1 MAVAEAPQEAGYG
14 SVAPSGAGTGRR
26 TVVRGAGLVV
36 LALCAGALV
45 AFQSPSGVGRDELAA
60 VASVASGDM
69 LPKEISQLKAR
80 LAQLEAS
87 HPSAAPKVGAA
98 KETVLAQSSTSDL
111 KSKLEKEH
119 AHDELMTKT
128 VSVDGCC
135 QAVLC

>member
-60 VASVASGDM
+60 VASDDL

-98 KETVLAQSSTSDL
+98 KQTVLAQSSTSDL

-128 VSVDGCC
+128 VSVDRCC

>member
-1 MAVAEAPQEAGYG
+1 MAVAEAPPEAGYG
-14 SVAPSGAGTGRR
+14 SVEPSGAGTGRR

-36 LALCAGALV
+36 LALFAGALV

-60 VASVASGDM
+60 VASDDL

-98 KETVLAQSSTSDL
+98 KQTVLAQSSTSDL

-128 VSVDGCC
+128 VSVDRCC

>member
-36 LALCAGALV
+36 PALCAGALV

-60 VASVASGDM
+60 VASDDL

-87 HPSAAPKVGAA
+87 HPSVAPKVGAA
-98 KETVLAQSSTSDL
+98 KETVLAQSSTSHL

-128 VSVDGCC
+128 VSVDRRC

>member
-1 MAVAEAPQEAGYG
+1 MAVAEAPPEAGYG
-14 SVAPSGAGTGRR
+14 SVEPSGAGTGRR

-60 VASVASGDM
+60 VASDDM

-87 HPSAAPKVGAA
+87 HPSVAPKVGAA
-98 KETVLAQSSTSDL
+98 KETVLAQSSTSHL

-128 VSVDGCC
+128 VSVDRCC